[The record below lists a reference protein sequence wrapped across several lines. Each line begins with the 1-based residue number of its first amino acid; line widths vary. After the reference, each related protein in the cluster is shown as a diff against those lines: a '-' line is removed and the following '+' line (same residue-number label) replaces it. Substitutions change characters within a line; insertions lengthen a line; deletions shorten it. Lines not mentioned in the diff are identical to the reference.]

1 MSIASDI
8 VVLGIDGGGSRT
20 RAAIVNDAGCVR
32 GYGESGPSNI
42 HVIGRNAARD
52 AIDAATRNASDSAGL
67 ASTQFL
73 AAFLGVAGAGTE
85 RDRNE
90 LRSIALE
97 LELAPADT
105 ID

>member
-1 MSIASDI
+1 MSNASDI

-20 RAAIVNDAGCVR
+20 RAAIVDDAGRVL

-42 HVIGRNAARD
+42 HVIGRNGARD
-52 AIDAATRNASDSAGL
+52 SIAAATTNASNSAGL
-67 ASTQFL
+67 ASTHFL
-73 AAFLGVAGAGTE
+73 AVFLGVAGAGTE

-97 LELAPADT
+97 LELAPAD
-105 ID
+105 